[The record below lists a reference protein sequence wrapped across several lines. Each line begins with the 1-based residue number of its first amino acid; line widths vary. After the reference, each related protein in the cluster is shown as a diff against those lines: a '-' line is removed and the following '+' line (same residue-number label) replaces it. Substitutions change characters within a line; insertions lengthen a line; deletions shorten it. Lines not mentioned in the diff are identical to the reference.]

1 MFQVP
6 NAELFY
12 LTQKNTLKKK
22 TVHDELK
29 GKKVVVYFVCGAY
42 TPTCSTKHVPEF
54 EEAYDEIK
62 SHGIDEVYCCSMND
76 PWVMKSW
83 WKSMGI
89 KKQQYL
95 CDGNGAWLLRFEQFA
110 SQGQKVV
117 QFFNTGMGRRAWR
130 HALVIHDNMVIHEV
144 MEGPESGEKNNSA
157 DDPYEFTSAASILEY
172 LRKRETTRA
181 RLDEFN
187 KKSDSLSDPTDVN
200 I

>member
-1 MFQVP
+1 M
-6 NAELFY
+6 
-12 LTQKNTLKKK
+12 
-22 TVHDELK
+22 
-29 GKKVVVYFVCGAY
+29 
-42 TPTCSTKHVPEF
+42 
-54 EEAYDEIK
+54 
-62 SHGIDEVYCCSMND
+62 
-76 PWVMKSW
+76 
-83 WKSMGI
+83 
-89 KKQQYL
+89 
-95 CDGNGAWLLRFEQFA
+95 RFEQFA